1 MATTSLADL
10 IRNADPKQTEFGLI
24 PPGEY
29 EAIVYE
35 CELTKSKTQNPMFK
49 VTYKII
55 EGDFENRRVWDYVT
69 LTDKT
74 VGFAVA
80 KLLAMGAESQEAIA
94 EALGSEK
101 KGLAVCKQMV
111 DSRVTIKLRITK
123 GTGDYEG
130 TESNKVTFVEASKT
144 TSQKAFDDDDDDDGA
159 AAKAA
164 AKAAKK
170 AAKSTSRPTTPF

>member
-29 EAIVYE
+29 EAIVFE
-35 CELTKSKTQNPMFK
+35 CELTKSKAQNPMFK

-94 EALGSEK
+94 EALGSTRRR
-101 KGLAVCKQMV
+101 ACQ
-111 DSRVTIKLRITK
+111 S
-123 GTGDYEG
+123 
-130 TESNKVTFVEASKT
+130 ASKWST
-144 TSQKAFDDDDDDDGA
+144 VGSLSRFVSRRVLVTMKVQKAT
-159 AAKAA
+159 
-164 AKAAKK
+164 
-170 AAKSTSRPTTPF
+170 KSPLLKPQRPRLRRLF